1 MRKHIIFLLFVFS
14 TLNVFSISKDPK
26 RYLRVVLNNLEKV
39 ESATYYSIKEG
50 WAPGDTAAY
59 IIGNSFTKEFNNPF
73 DPTIGASYV
82 SFLQKDTT
90 QSDFCYD
97 GKMRAIV
104 YPDKKEIVID
114 SFNTRIL
121 PFRPLNAPFFNRT
134 KNIIMY
140 ALDTKDSITIK
151 TIDKKESVYYC
162 FTIYNSKQVE
172 FFGKAYYLENAFDY
186 GESISKYE
194 IWMDKSTDLPIKIRR
209 EMSHDIS
216 VESVSNV
223 ILNKIN
229 IKDFKASDYFQP
241 DYKIVAYLSGNRE
254 REENNLVGKKAPDWT
269 LMDTNN
275 KTHSLTGLK
284 SKVIMIQFTSVSC
297 GPCRVSIP
305 FLNKLTSEYKKED
318 FDFVA
323 IECTANNL
331 RALQFYQN
339 KSAIN
344 YTFLKSVKA
353 ALKDYDITSFPVFF
367 ILDKDHVIK
376 NVFNGYSEEVTDSK
390 IRETINKLM
399 D

>member
-1 MRKHIIFLLFVFS
+1 MKKHIIFALFAFI
-14 TLNVFSISKDPK
+14 TLNVYSAPTDTKS
-26 RYLRVVLNNLEKV
+26 YLRVVLNNLEKV
-39 ESATYYSIKEG
+39 ESATYNSTKED
-50 WAPGDTAAY
+50 WAPGDTAASIIIHDY
-59 IIGNSFTKEFNNPF
+59 IKEYNNNP
-73 DPTIGASYV
+73 DSTIGANYV

-90 QSDFCYD
+90 QMNFCYD

-241 DYKIVAYLSGNRE
+241 EYKIVAYLSGNRE

-390 IRETINKLM
+390 IRETINQLM
-399 D
+399 

>member
-59 IIGNSFTKEFNNPF
+59 IIGNSFTKEFNNSF

-376 NVFNGYSEEVTDSK
+376 NVFNGYSEEVTDNK
-390 IRETINKLM
+390 IRETINQLM
-399 D
+399 

>member
-1 MRKHIIFLLFVFS
+1 MKKHIIFALFVFI
-14 TLNVFSISKDPK
+14 TLNVYSTIKDQTG
-26 RYLRVVLNNLEKV
+26 YLRVVLNNLEKV
-39 ESATYYSIKEG
+39 ESATYNSIKEG

-59 IIGNSFTKEFNNPF
+59 LIGNSFTKEFNNPF

-90 QSDFCYD
+90 QMDFCYD
-97 GKMRAIV
+97 GKMRAVV

-114 SFNTRIL
+114 SFTTRIL

-134 KNIIMY
+134 KNIIKY

-151 TIDKKESVYYC
+151 TVDKKESVYYC

-216 VESVSNV
+216 VESVSHV
-223 ILNKIN
+223 ILNKIKL
-229 IKDFKASDYFQP
+229 KDFNAVHYFQP
-241 DYKIVAYLSGNRE
+241 DYRLVAYTFGKRTNEVNKLI
-254 REENNLVGKKAPDWT
+254 GKKAPDWI
-269 LMDTNN
+269 LMDTIS
-275 KTHSLTGLK
+275 KTHSLNNYN
-284 SKVIMIQFTSVSC
+284 SKVVMIQFTSVSC
-297 GPCRVSIP
+297 GPCRLSIP
-305 FLNKLTSEYKKED
+305 FLNELTSGYKKED
-318 FDFVA
+318 FDFIT
-323 IECTANNL
+323 IECSANSMN
-331 RALQFYQN
+331 ALKYYQN
-339 KSAIN
+339 KNTIN

-353 ALKDYDITSFPVFF
+353 VLKDYDITSFPVFF
-367 ILDKDHVIK
+367 ILDKDHVIR

-390 IRETINKLM
+390 IRETINQLM